1 LLPNPTEY
9 FVDKSRTTAN
19 DDPTVKLLI
28 TSVGRLFVLSYAP
41 NWTFV
46 IVMVG
51 TREIETTFVEGRAVD
66 GVTMIP
72 FNRRL
77 LLISGHV
84 E

>member
-9 FVDKSRTTAN
+9 HVDKSRTTVVVVPA
-19 DDPTVKLLI
+19 VRLLI

-41 NWTFV
+41 NWTV
-46 IVMVG
+46 DIVMVG
-51 TREIETTFVEGRAVD
+51 TREIETTFVEGRVVD
-66 GVTMIP
+66 GVTTLP

>member
-9 FVDKSRTTAN
+9 HVDKSRVIIA
-19 DDPTVKLLI
+19 DVFAVRLLI

-41 NWTFV
+41 NCTFV

-51 TREIETTFVEGRAVD
+51 TREIETTFVEGRVVD
-66 GVTMIP
+66 GVTTLP